1 MIMKRSNELKT
12 GLADHLAR
20 LWRYG
25 LVLSGNRKIAE
36 DLVHR
41 TCIRANQTSHEFA
54 LAAKLDKSLFSMLHS
69 IWWNELRSQHADG
82 QSALN
87 DAKARER
94 DSPPHPI
101 LRRLLML
108 EDMQREAFFLVYV
121 ETLSYR
127 EAAAILE
134 VPIETVMAQ
143 LANARERLA
152 KLAAG
157 SADPTPTQVKSG

>member
-1 MIMKRSNELKT
+1 
-12 GLADHLAR
+12 
-20 LWRYG
+20 
-25 LVLSGNRKIAE
+25 
-36 DLVHR
+36 
-41 TCIRANQTSHEFA
+41 
-54 LAAKLDKSLFSMLHS
+54 
-69 IWWNELRSQHADG
+69 
-82 QSALN
+82 
-87 DAKARER
+87 
-94 DSPPHPI
+94 
-101 LRRLLML
+101 ML